1 MTSSIEDGLPRQSY
15 PQTASVQVR
24 LPASRPL
31 VTYVLIGINALVW
44 LAMTLM
50 GGSENPRVLLL
61 FGAKYNPLIVAGQY
75 WRLLTACFIH
85 IGLMHLLFN
94 GYALL
99 RFGFDVESRYGHAR
113 FLMIYL
119 LSGLMGSVLSFLGN
133 PSLSAGASGA
143 IFGLIGAVIAFF
155 VSHRDEF
162 GAWGRRRLSSLLV
175 IAGYNL
181 VFGLANPGIDN
192 LGHIGGLIAGLA
204 LGWALSPEYR
214 LALSPSM
221 GSFQAIAKVKAA
233 RAWSVT
239 LGVALLLVA
248 MTALGVRLQG

>member
-1 MTSSIEDGLPRQSY
+1 MASSTRDDLPRRSY
-15 PQTASVQVR
+15 PQTASIQVR
-24 LPASRPL
+24 LPTSRPL
-31 VTYVLIGINALVW
+31 LTYVLIGINALVW

-50 GGSENPRVLLL
+50 GGSENPQILLL

-75 WRLLTACFIH
+75 WRLFTACFIH
-85 IGLMHLLFN
+85 IGLPHLLFN
-94 GYALL
+94 AYALL
-99 RFGFDVESRYGHAR
+99 RFGIDVESRYGHAR
-113 FLMIYL
+113 FAVLYT

-192 LGHIGGLIAGLA
+192 LGHIGGLVAGLA

-214 LALSPSM
+214 LAPSPSM
-221 GSFQAIAKVKAA
+221 GSYQAIAQVKTA
-233 RAWSVT
+233 RAWSVA
-239 LGVALLLVA
+239 LGVAVLLVA
-248 MTALGVRLQG
+248 MTAIGVRLQG